1 MAQSILKRLAPVLG
15 VVAALLAA
23 AAAPAAATSGTQ
35 VLVSFDRAFGNTA
48 PFVGAAGAVRG
59 VGAAGL
65 PWAVREAHA
74 TVLTDGQLFVSVRG
88 LVLADD
94 PSVPAALR
102 GVNPVPAFAAIV
114 SCLTPAA
121 GGGITTTNVITGNV
135 AAGPA
140 GDADI
145 FQQLA
150 LPSPCVAPVVMVTSP
165 NGGAWFAATGSA
177 TGAGQVATQRFT
189 SAFGNTAPFLGAAG
203 AIQGVNA
210 AGLPW
215 AIAGIFGNIAADG
228 TLNLSVRGLVL
239 ADDPSVP
246 ASLRNTNPV
255 AAFVAVVSCLTS
267 TGGQVATANVASMS
281 FPADAA
287 GNAFTN
293 QSLTLPQPCVAPIV
307 FVGPSAGAYFA
318 VTGA

>member
-215 AIAGIFGNIAADG
+215 AIAGIFGM
-228 TLNLSVRGLVL
+228 